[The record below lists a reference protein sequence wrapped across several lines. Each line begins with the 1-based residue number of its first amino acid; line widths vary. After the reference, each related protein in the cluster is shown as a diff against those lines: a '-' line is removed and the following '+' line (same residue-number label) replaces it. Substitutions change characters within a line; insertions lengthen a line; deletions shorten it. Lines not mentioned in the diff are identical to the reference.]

1 MDGYGGKPSASE
13 SGGIAWNNRM
23 MTAQEI
29 KFLQS
34 GVEFLV
40 LNRLY
45 NRTVLEDYKYAP
57 FWFVRK
63 EGNVRWRFG
72 RSRGRV

>member
-1 MDGYGGKPSASE
+1 MAE
-13 SGGIAWNNRM
+13 SLLCQRAGGIAWNNRM
-23 MTAQEI
+23 MTAQEN

-45 NRTVLEDYKYAP
+45 NRTVLEAYKYAL

-63 EGNVRWRFG
+63 EGNVR
-72 RSRGRV
+72 